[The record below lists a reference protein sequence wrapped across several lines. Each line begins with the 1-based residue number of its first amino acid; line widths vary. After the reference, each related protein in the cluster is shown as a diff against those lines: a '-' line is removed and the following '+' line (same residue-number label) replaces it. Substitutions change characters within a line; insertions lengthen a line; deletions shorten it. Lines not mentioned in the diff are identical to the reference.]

1 MQPNEHQALH
11 VDHPLFE
18 QMRQLR
24 ELLVMYSC
32 AIREVRTKLE
42 VLSEEFEVRQNRNPI
57 ESIKSRVKD
66 PESIIRKLSGKG
78 LEPTLAAM
86 VESLGDIA
94 GIRVVCPFVD
104 DIYFLAHTLLAQ
116 DDITLIEREDYIA
129 VPKPSGYRSLHLVVE
144 IPVFFSDEKR
154 GVRVEVQIRTIG
166 MNFWASLEHEIRY
179 KRHLPDSRDIVQEL
193 KECADTIWET
203 DLHMQEIHRRLRQ
216 QDD

>member
-1 MQPNEHQALH
+1 
-11 VDHPLFE
+11 
-18 QMRQLR
+18 
-24 ELLVMYSC
+24 MYSC

-42 VLSEEFEVRQNRNPI
+42 VLSEEFEARQNRNPI
-57 ESIKSRVKD
+57 ESIKSRVKE
-66 PESIIRKLSGKG
+66 PESIIRKLSERG
-78 LEPTLAAM
+78 LEPSLEAM
-86 VESLGDIA
+86 VEHLGDIA

-129 VPKPSGYRSLHLVVE
+129 APKPSGYRSLHLVVE

-154 GVRVEVQIRTIG
+154 SVRVEVQIRTIG

-179 KRHLPDSRDIVQEL
+179 KRHLPDSRDMAREL